1 MKREDI
7 LNEAMC
13 AAGET
18 EIAPGVRVRKMSLA
32 TLAMLSRTGSRMANP
47 AALADGAAKNLDFSD
62 IAEFIFIH
70 AAAPD
75 LVRRLLYRAP
85 REEFCARVPAE
96 KIPEIV
102 AAITGD
108 AAAVRAAQA
117 EAIPDANLPASKNAP
132 GPAAS

>member
-13 AAGET
+13 AADET

-75 LVRRLLYRAP
+75 LVR
-85 REEFCARVPAE
+85 FCARVPAE

-117 EAIPDANLPASKNAP
+117 EAIPDANLPASKNAH